1 MFFRHIEQNDKTSG
15 SRNSRQ
21 FIEKFCTCCCFF
33 FKGWLQKV
41 LSRACFVLVRS
52 TVLYCAPRCYLPSR
66 SIYYDGLFNLV
77 RHKIKPTFR
86 IVSGGDI
93 AGSSSNRS
101 NTPLD
106 WSKCLFRQKDT
117 GKKLVCPANCADRF
131 KGAGYKTIAEAL
143 QSFNDIDC
151 LPEDVL
157 LTRMDDGDGLE
168 QTLVS
173 RRAKFHAACSLK
185 FNKSEI

>member
-1 MFFRHIEQNDKTSG
+1 MIKHPVAGIADNLLKNFALAVVSFLQ
-15 SRNSRQ
+15 
-21 FIEKFCTCCCFF
+21 
-33 FKGWLQKV
+33 GWLQKV

-173 RRAKFHAACSLK
+173 RRAKFHTACSLK